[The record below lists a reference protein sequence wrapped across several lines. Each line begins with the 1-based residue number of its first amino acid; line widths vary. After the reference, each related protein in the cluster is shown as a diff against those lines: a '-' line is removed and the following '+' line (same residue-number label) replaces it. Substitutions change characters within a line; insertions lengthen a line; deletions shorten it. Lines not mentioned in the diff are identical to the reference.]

1 MRNRALL
8 VGALFLAACAS
19 APRSVDPPR
28 LRAAL
33 EAESDG
39 AKRYQRGDY
48 LVAARRFTEAAQIF
62 ASIDNATGIA
72 RNRLHLARAELAQ
85 GKTEAALQVLE
96 LTDPSDN
103 SLALETLLIK
113 AQTQLG
119 LGRVDAARQNLDTV
133 AVQCDTACPLFASL
147 NLLQA
152 RTALANKHAA
162 NALAHAQTAL
172 TWLKDKDE
180 AAETGNAWRLIA
192 AAHLAGGKA
201 GSALPAAQTALEID
215 RKLALPEKIAS
226 DWILIGDIRRTLGN
240 GGDTAAAYQ
249 RALDIS
255 KAAAL
260 SEMTGLATR
269 ALAEINKPK

>member
-1 MRNRALL
+1 MRTKAVLISM
-8 VGALFLAACAS
+8 LFLAACAS
-19 APRSVDPPR
+19 EPRPIDPPH

-48 LVAARRFTEAAQIF
+48 FVAARRFAEAARIF

-85 GKTEAALQVLE
+85 GKAEAALKILD
-96 LTDPSDN
+96 LAKPGGSG
-103 SLALETLLIK
+103 LALETLLVK
-113 AQTQLG
+113 AQTLLS
-119 LGRVDAARQNLDTV
+119 LGRVDAARQNL
-133 AVQCDTACPLFASL
+133 AAAAAQCTRACPLFASL

-152 RTALANKHAA
+152 RAALADKRAA
-162 NALAHAQTAL
+162 DGLAHAQTAL
-172 TWLKDKDE
+172 AWLKDKDE
-180 AAETGNAWRLIA
+180 ATETGNAWRLIA
-192 AAHLAGGKA
+192 AARLAGDDASGA
-201 GSALPAAQTALEID
+201 LSAAYSALEID

-226 DWILIGDIRRTLGN
+226 DWLLIGDIQRKLGA
-240 GGDTAAAYQ
+240 GGTAAAYQ

-260 SEMTGLATR
+260 AEMTGLATR
-269 ALAEINKPK
+269 ALAEINKAK